1 MVDDEYLNISFSI
14 DLIELAIQHL
24 DFLKRIDLLEHLY
37 DGEYLK
43 RALFRY
49 LIIKDIIIL

>member
-1 MVDDEYLNISFSI
+1 MADEYLKINFSI
-14 DLIELAIQHL
+14 DLVELAINHL
-24 DFLKRIDLLEHLY
+24 DFLKRIHLLEHLY

-49 LIIKDIIIL
+49 FLK